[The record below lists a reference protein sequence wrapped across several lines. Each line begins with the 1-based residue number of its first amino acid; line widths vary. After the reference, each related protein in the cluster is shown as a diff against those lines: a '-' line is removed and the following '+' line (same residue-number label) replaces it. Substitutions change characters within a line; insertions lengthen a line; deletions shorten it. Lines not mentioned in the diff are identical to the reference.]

1 VADGQTNL
9 LSEDVQRDN
18 VNARWISLP
27 HATFAV
33 STGPDGRVVEAPPI
47 ARWAIGKPIEQVTG
61 FYERKG
67 AEVRDL
73 QGDGTEPRADQTTA
87 DVHQH
92 AWRDTGRMESHPQ
105 RGSQAAPQRARV
117 SPALQPSTPR
127 PSTSTVSPEQAE
139 ALHRHTWRDTGRLEK
154 TCDGCQTI
162 AFRARQPDGSWRT
175 QWRATLAEQTRQR
188 LANAGIDRDDPGLAR
203 IREYNASLGISPA
216 GYEREAGQ

>member
-27 HATFAV
+27 RATFAV

-73 QGDGTEPRADQTTA
+73 QGDGTEPRTDQTTA

-92 AWRDTGRMESHPQ
+92 AWRDTGRME
-105 RGSQAAPQRARV
+105 
-117 SPALQPSTPR
+117 
-127 PSTSTVSPEQAE
+127 
-139 ALHRHTWRDTGRLEK
+139 K
-154 TCDGCQTI
+154 TCDSCQTI
-162 AFRARQPDGSWRT
+162 AFRARQPDGSWQT
-175 QWRATLAEQTRQR
+175 QWRPTLAEQTRQR
-188 LANAGIDRDDPGLAR
+188 LANAGIDRNDPGLAR